1 MACQGDL
8 TAAISRLSRPK
19 WHCFTIRGIQAVVKL
34 SRQLGGYAKQ
44 ITR

>member
-19 WHCFTIRGIQAVVKL
+19 WHCFTIRGMQAVVKL
-34 SRQLGGYAKQ
+34 SRQLDGYAKQ